1 MPIPALIGA
10 AAAVIGNMVAAK
22 SQKSTNDYN
31 LHINQLNNEFN
42 ERMMHEQMD
51 YNTMMWK
58 KQNAYND
65 PSAQRARLE
74 NAGLNPYMMLNGGN
88 AGNAQAAGSTS
99 AASAAPSAPAQA
111 FHPDFSGIPQAIL
124 MAKQGKNI
132 DADTQRQVIDNQTL
146 HMRNMQQFMNMV
158 SDTKSKEIQ
167 NKLQGTI
174 LNYADQMQRE
184 QLRQLELQNDNILR
198 EILLRDKNLSI
209 FDEQTRL
216 DFAQRAASVLLTNAQ
231 TKATKQQTVTEIQ
244 KVYQMAAQT
253 QGIKIQNNIAQ
264 RTAQAIVDRAYNE
277 EFWSRKDPN
286 LSNGYRFLED
296 IKNAYHRK

>member
-31 LHINQLNNEFN
+31 LHINQMNNDFN
-42 ERMMHEQMD
+42 ERMMREQMD

-88 AGNAQAAGSTS
+88 AGNAQAAGSSS

-111 FHPDFSGIPQAIL
+111 FQPDFSGIPQAIL

-216 DFAQRAASVLLTNAQ
+216 DFAQRAANVLLTNAR
-231 TKATKQQTVTEIQ
+231 KNATNQQTVTEIQ
-244 KVYQMAAQT
+244 KVYQMVAQT

-264 RTAQAIVDRAYNE
+264 RTAQAIVDEAYSNASS
-277 EFWSRKDPN
+277 FNFLGVDVGRGSQLLKRKIFG
-286 LSNGYRFLED
+286 SN
-296 IKNAYHRK
+296 